1 VARVGRTIEKE
12 EGRWQDKGF
21 GFIHSTPRRESRP
34 HGEGMDR
41 RMQLAKETY
50 TGQVGLEKHRQT
62 SLRGIAMKAKENKT
76 HRFENLYQ
84 LLDAPALHTAFKH
97 LKKKAAA
104 GIDNVTAV
112 DYQENLVENING
124 TVAQLKTKQY
134 RAKLVRRVY
143 IDKGNGKKRPL
154 GIPAVSDK
162 VAQHA
167 AAKILEA
174 IYEPEFSPQSFG
186 YRPNTGAQKA
196 VKALTHELNFG
207 KYSYI
212 VEADISNYFGTI
224 DHDRL
229 IQMME
234 LRIADKA
241 FLNLI
246 RKWLKAGIME
256 ADGTIIHPVTG
267 CPQGGVISPILANIY
282 LHYTLDRWF
291 EKAVKPICEG
301 MAYFCRYAD
310 DFVCAFQYK
319 QDAQRFYQALGSR
332 LGKFGLSLSE
342 EKTNLIS
349 FSRFRKAENTHFSFL
364 GFEFR
369 WGVTLKKKVAIQR
382 RTAREKLRKS
392 VAAFT
397 EWCKENRHKRLRRLF
412 PKLQAK
418 LRGYYNYYGLI
429 GNYASLN
436 QFYEEAMKILYKW
449 LNRRSQRLSFNYTE
463 FAMCLK
469 RYQVSRP
476 RIVESSTIQLQFD
489 F

>member
-1 VARVGRTIEKE
+1 
-12 EGRWQDKGF
+12 
-21 GFIHSTPRRESRP
+21 
-34 HGEGMDR
+34 
-41 RMQLAKETY
+41 MQLAKETY
-50 TGQVGLEKHRQT
+50 AGQVGLEKRRQT

-84 LLDAPALHTAFKH
+84 LLDIPALHIAFKH

-104 GIDNVTAV
+104 GVDSITAA
-112 DYQENLVENING
+112 DYRENLVENIAE
-124 TVAQLKTKQY
+124 TVETLKTKQY
-134 RAKLVRRVY
+134 RTKLVRRVY

-162 VAQHA
+162 IVQHA

-174 IYEPEFSPQSFG
+174 IYEPEFSPHSYG
-186 YRPNTGAQKA
+186 YRPKTGAQKA

-224 DHDRL
+224 DHDWL
-229 IQMME
+229 IRMLE

-256 ADGTIIHPVTG
+256 ADGKVIHPVTG
-267 CPQGGVISPILANIY
+267 CPQGGTISPILANIY
-282 LHYTLDRWF
+282 LHYALDLWF
-291 EKAVKPICEG
+291 EKVVRPECGG
-301 MAYFCRYAD
+301 MAYFCKYAD

-319 QDAQRFYQALGSR
+319 QDAQRFYQALGKR
-332 LGKFGLSLSE
+332 LEKFGLSLSK
-342 EKTNLIS
+342 EKTNIIS
-349 FSRFRKAENTHFSFL
+349 FSRFRKEENTHFSFL

-369 WGVTLKKKVAIQR
+369 WGVSRKKMDAIQR

-392 VAAFT
+392 VTAFT
-397 EWCKENRHKRLRRLF
+397 EWCKENRHNRLRPLF
-412 PKLQAK
+412 PMLETK
-418 LRGYYNYYGLI
+418 LRGYYNYYGLV
-429 GNYASLN
+429 GNYESLS
-436 QFYEEAMKILYKW
+436 QFYRAAMKILYKW
-449 LNRRSQRLSFNYTE
+449 LNRRSQRRSFNFSE
-463 FAMCLK
+463 FVLCLK
-469 RYQVSRP
+469 RYKVPRP

>member
-1 VARVGRTIEKE
+1 
-12 EGRWQDKGF
+12 
-21 GFIHSTPRRESRP
+21 
-34 HGEGMDR
+34 
-41 RMQLAKETY
+41 MQLAKETY
-50 TGQVGLEKHRQT
+50 AGQVGLEKRRQT

-84 LLDAPALHTAFKH
+84 LLDTPALHMAFKH

-104 GIDNVTAV
+104 GVDNITAR
-112 DYQENLVENING
+112 DYQVNLAGNIKETVE
-124 TVAQLKTKQY
+124 QLKTKHY
-134 RAKLVRRVY
+134 RAKRVRRVY
-143 IDKGNGKKRPL
+143 IDKGNGQKRPL

-162 VAQHA
+162 VVQHA

-174 IYEPEFSPQSFG
+174 IYEPEFSPHSYG

-224 DHDRL
+224 DHDWL
-229 IQMME
+229 LQMLK

-256 ADGTIIHPVTG
+256 TDGKVIHPVTG
-267 CPQGGVISPILANIY
+267 CPQGGIISPILANIY
-282 LHYTLDRWF
+282 LHYALDLWF
-291 EKAVKPICEG
+291 EKAVKPKCEG

-342 EKTNLIS
+342 EKTNIIS
-349 FSRFRKAENTHFSFL
+349 FSRFRKEENTHFSFL

-369 WGVTLKKKVAIQR
+369 WGVSRRKTDTIQR

-392 VAAFT
+392 LAAFT
-397 EWCKENRHKRLRRLF
+397 EWCKENRHNRLRRLF
-412 PKLQAK
+412 PMLQAR

-429 GNYASLN
+429 GNYASLSR
-436 QFYEEAMKILYKW
+436 FYREAMKILYKW
-449 LNRRSQRLSFNYTE
+449 LNRRSQRRSFNYVE
-463 FAMCLK
+463 FALCLK
-469 RYQVSRP
+469 RYQVPRP
-476 RIVESSTIQLQFD
+476 RIVESNTIQMQFD